1 MKNPIYNNLKY
12 IVVLSGILFTS
23 SCADFLEE
31 KNESNYTQE
40 NYFQTPEHAEAAINH
55 LYSSL
60 RFISDGAG
68 TYGESPF
75 MSLEFP
81 TGLVNTEVG
90 QSQFNNTL
98 RNLTTNSENNYF
110 NVWWEQSYRAIA
122 NANLAIERIPD
133 ILMNETTQQN
143 LIAEAHFMRAFHY
156 FNLVRLFGDIPLITV
171 PVDAD
176 SDLLYPSRSP
186 QESIYELIVA
196 DLQTAEES
204 GIPAST
210 TNGRISQGAI
220 KSLLAQVYLTM
231 AGYPLQAGNEY
242 YSLAAQKAKEVI
254 DQGTYSLFETY
265 DELHDP
271 SVQLTGEIIFKNQY
285 LIGFATSGMTPWL
298 LPRSRNISQFSDEF
312 GAMYPTPAFINS
324 HESEDLR
331 IAERGF
337 YYTSYP
343 SINNPDQEVSFGGH
357 YIYKYFDEEAVLNTA
372 QSELGFTFIRYAEV
386 LLTFAEAE
394 FEANGATPE
403 VLDAINQIRGRAA
416 LSPYTEGGL
425 TREAIWKERFHELAF
440 ENKTWFDMVRRRMV
454 LNVATGTFE
463 NFVGH
468 SFTYGPTLSEKYL
481 LFAIPQREI
490 DNNPELT
497 QNPEW

>member
-1 MKNPIYNNLKY
+1 MKKSIYINLKN
-12 IVVLSGILFTS
+12 ILLFSGLLLSS
-23 SCADFLEE
+23 SCMDFLEE
-31 KNESNYTQE
+31 RNESNYTQE

-60 RFISDGAG
+60 RFISNGAG

-98 RNLTTNSENNYF
+98 RNLTTNTENNYF

-133 ILMNETTQQN
+133 ILMNENTQQN
-143 LIAEAHFMRAFHY
+143 LIAEAHFFRAFNY
-156 FNLVRLFGDIPLITV
+156 FNLVRLFGDIPFITV
-171 PVDAD
+171 PIDAD
-176 SDLLYPSRSP
+176 SELLYPSRSS
-186 QESIYELIVA
+186 QESIYELIVS
-196 DLQTAEES
+196 DLQIAEES
-204 GIPAST
+204 SIPAST

-231 AGYPLQAGNEY
+231 AGYPLQAGDNY
-242 YSLAAQKAKEVI
+242 YTLAAEKAKEVI
-254 DQGTYSLFETY
+254 DQGTYRLFDTY
-265 DELHDP
+265 DDLHDP
-271 SVQLTGEIIFKNQY
+271 SVQLSGEIIFKNQY
-285 LIGFATSGMTPWL
+285 LIGFATSGMTAWL
-298 LPRSRNISQFSDEF
+298 LPRNRNISQFSDEF
-312 GAMYPTPAFINS
+312 GVMFPTPAFINS
-324 HESEDLR
+324 HEPEDLR

-343 SINNPDQEVSFGGH
+343 SINNPSQEVSFGGH

-372 QSELGFTFIRYAEV
+372 QSELGFIFIRYAEV
-386 LLTFAEAE
+386 LLTFAEAG
-394 FEANGATPE
+394 FEAYGATSE
-403 VLDAINQIRGRAA
+403 VLDAVNVIRERAN
-416 LSPYTEGGL
+416 LELYTAGNL

-440 ENKTWFDMVRRRMV
+440 ENKTWYDMIRRRMV
-454 LNVATGTFE
+454 MNLATGTFE

-490 DNNPELT
+490 DNNSNLT

>member
-1 MKNPIYNNLKY
+1 MKKSIYNNIKY
-12 IVVLSGILFTS
+12 FAILTGTFLSV
-23 SCADFLEE
+23 SCTDFLEE
-31 KNESNYTQE
+31 RNESNYTQE

-55 LYSSL
+55 LYSAL
-60 RFISDGAG
+60 RFVSDGAG

-122 NANLAIERIPD
+122 NANLAIDRIPS
-133 ILMNETTQQN
+133 IQMNETTQQN

-186 QESIYELIVA
+186 IADIYDLIVS
-196 DLQTAEES
+196 DLQIAEES
-204 GIPAST
+204 NLPAST
-210 TNGRISQGAI
+210 TNGRVSQGAI
-220 KSLLAQVYLTM
+220 KATLAQVYLTM
-231 AGYPLQAGNEY
+231 AGYPLQAGDNY
-242 YSLAAQKAKEVI
+242 YALAAEKAKEVI
-254 DQGTYSLFETY
+254 DQNTYSLFATY
-265 DELHDP
+265 DELRDP
-271 SVQLTGEIIFKNQY
+271 SMQLSGEIIFKNQY
-285 LIGFATSGMTPWL
+285 LIGFATSGMTAWL

-312 GAMYPTPAFINS
+312 GVMYPTAAFINT
-324 HESEDLR
+324 HEEGDAR
-331 IAERGF
+331 VAERGF

-343 SINNPDQEVSFGGH
+343 NINNPAQEVSFGAH

-372 QSELGFTFIRYAEV
+372 QSDLGFTFIRYADV

-394 FEANGATPE
+394 FEANGATTDALE
-403 VLDAINQIRGRAA
+403 AINAIRNRANLA
-416 LSPYTEGGL
+416 PFDASSL

-440 ENKTWFDMVRRRMV
+440 ENKTWFDMIRRRQV
-454 LNVATGTFE
+454 LNLASGNFE
-463 NFVGH
+463 DFAGH
-468 SFTYGPTLSEKYL
+468 SFSYGPTLSEKYL

-490 DNNPELT
+490 DNNNQLT